1 MINVNKLESQN
12 FNVDVARALWPQ
24 IIFFNSSILHL
35 GKIESFESSGGS
47 QEVSH
52 VDKKK
57 SEF

>member
-24 IIFFNSSILHL
+24 KIFNSSVLHL
-35 GKIESFESSGGS
+35 GKIESFESSGDS

-52 VDKKK
+52 VD
-57 SEF
+57 